1 MWFRYWPRTT
11 AEYFP
16 NCYFC
21 VTFNLSS
28 YLLFL
33 TKRLLAS
40 DTIIISLLN
49 GIIVFLFKIIGEF
62 MLIQWKHYFQTQ
74 VMMIRYGKSGFK
86 TKWHSYQFWIC
97 QIAKVYIWF
106 NIVNW
111 LSDMPCW
118 LIIFRD
124 SVFYITDLF
133 LLWII
138 KKYKLKSLLFL
149 KLIMYYFK

>member
-11 AEYFP
+11 ADYFP

-21 VTFNLSS
+21 VAFNLSS

-33 TKRLLAS
+33 TKRLLAF

-49 GIIVFLFKIIGEF
+49 GIIVFLFKIIEEF

-86 TKWHSYQFWIC
+86 TKWSSYQFWIC
-97 QIAKVYIWF
+97 QTAKVYIWF
-106 NIVNW
+106 NMINW
-111 LSDMPCW
+111 LICHVDSLFSKILFSTL
-118 LIIFRD
+118 LICF
-124 SVFYITDLF
+124 FYE
-133 LLWII
+133 LLRNTSW
-138 KKYKLKSLLFL
+138 SLC
-149 KLIMYYFK
+149 YF

>member
-1 MWFRYWPRTT
+1 MWFRYWPRTI
-11 AEYFP
+11 AKYFP
-16 NCYFC
+16 NCYFS

-33 TKRLLAS
+33 LTGRLLAF
-40 DTIIISLLN
+40 DTIITSLLN
-49 GIIVFLFKIIGEF
+49 GIIVFLFKITGEF

-86 TKWHSYQFWIC
+86 LKWSSYQFWIC

-106 NIVNW
+106 NISK
-111 LSDMPCW
+111 LIDMPSW
-118 LIIFRD
+118 FIIFKG
-124 SVFYITDLF
+124 SAFYITDLF
-133 LLWII
+133 LLLII